1 MLEASI
7 GQGGVGTGL
16 VGHPGRTKNVQ
27 NALNSI
33 SMPIEPENRTHVYV
47 HGFFDVGHVMA
58 WLYNDVRLDVHLR

>member
-33 SMPIEPENRTHVYV
+33 SMPIEPETGPMFMYMFFSTLVMSW
-47 HGFFDVGHVMA
+47 HGYIMTFDWMCI
-58 WLYNDVRLDVHLR
+58 